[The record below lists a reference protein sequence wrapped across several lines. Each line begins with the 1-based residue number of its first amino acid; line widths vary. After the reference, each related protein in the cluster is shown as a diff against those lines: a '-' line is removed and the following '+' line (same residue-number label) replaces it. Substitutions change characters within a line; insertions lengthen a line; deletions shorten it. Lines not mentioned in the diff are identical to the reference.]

1 MFCMLGSTRS
11 LELRRIQREK
21 RYATSETCSRT
32 KTLLGNH
39 SFRNCS
45 KARKCPKPDC
55 ESTQNVLLHVAEKIF
70 PPKDTKS
77 SPTSGNANT
86 KHVSTNAAVGDIHS
100 QESTKGLLPV
110 ASLAVSSD
118 ATIINAL
125 ALCDSASTHS
135 WVSADLVKRL
145 HLVGTP
151 VNLTINGFNSTSVMK
166 THQISFQVS
175 AETNNSEFLF
185 FLSLC

>member
-1 MFCMLGSTRS
+1 M
-11 LELRRIQREK
+11 
-21 RYATSETCSRT
+21 
-32 KTLLGNH
+32 
-39 SFRNCS
+39 
-45 KARKCPKPDC
+45 
-55 ESTQNVLLHVAEKIF
+55 LLHGAEKNF

-77 SPTSGNANT
+77 SPASGNANA

-118 ATIINAL
+118 ATITNAL

-151 VNLTINGFNSTSVMK
+151 VNLTINGFNSTSLMK
-166 THQISFQVS
+166 TQQVSFQVS
-175 AETNNSEFLF
+175 AETNNSEFSFSFRAYVTDHIRIGSDSISIPELQEKYPQ
-185 FLSLC
+185 LAPTKT

>member
-1 MFCMLGSTRS
+1 M
-11 LELRRIQREK
+11 
-21 RYATSETCSRT
+21 
-32 KTLLGNH
+32 
-39 SFRNCS
+39 
-45 KARKCPKPDC
+45 
-55 ESTQNVLLHVAEKIF
+55 LLHGAEKKF

-77 SPTSGNANT
+77 SPASVNANA
-86 KHVSTNAAVGDIHS
+86 KHVSTNAAVGDIDS
-100 QESTKGLLPV
+100 QVSTKGLLPV

-118 ATIINAL
+118 ATITNAL

-151 VNLTINGFNSTSVMK
+151 VNLTINGFISTSVTK
-166 THQISFQVS
+166 THLVSFQVS

-185 FLSLC
+185 SFRAYVKDHIRIGSDSISITELQQKIPAVGSNKTYTL